1 MITVVIALHN
11 LMRWL
16 VVALGI
22 WAVARAYLGLARPA
36 AWTPLDRKAGL
47 FFTIA
52 FDIQFLIG
60 LLLYF
65 ALSPLTRAALSDFS
79 SVMASADLR
88 FFALDHPLGMLIAI
102 VLAHLGSGLSRKAD
116 GDRARHGRAAALYTL
131 SLAVVVLSI
140 PWSRPLLPSLG

>member
-1 MITVVIALHN
+1 
-11 LMRWL
+11 
-16 VVALGI
+16 
-22 WAVARAYLGLARPA
+22 
-36 AWTPLDRKAGL
+36 
-47 FFTIA
+47 
-52 FDIQFLIG
+52 
-60 LLLYF
+60 
-65 ALSPLTRAALSDFS
+65 
-79 SVMASADLR
+79 MASADLR